1 MPRLM
6 EKGSDIWS
14 KSSEPVTDRHQ
25 LKFFIVSVP
34 GTICTPHQFSINQAQ
49 KHSETALD
57 TLFFLGVASTS
68 TAKVHA
74 ILANF
79 SKVLPISCKCYISVI
94 HL

>member
-34 GTICTPHQFSINQAQ
+34 GTICTPHQIPCDSVQRRLLSIKMAVFMDGVCKNQ
-49 KHSETALD
+49 L
-57 TLFFLGVASTS
+57 LST
-68 TAKVHA
+68 KRVV
-74 ILANF
+74 F
-79 SKVLPISCKCYISVI
+79 MDKM
-94 HL
+94 